1 MIYRAVFTTAATLR
15 LVISAVML
23 IVGFVEEGQAQR
35 VADARVYCLCS
46 LGMGT
51 NSRPDVPPSRRWTKS
66 TLCRLP
72 LVRCAGAKQCRVS
85 VKKGW
90 PLNAHLGQAALVRDA
105 VGWKHLASEGLLTE
119 QQSLQLSYDLYQ
131 GLSLENILKFDDAG
145 EALGLNSRLSWRVVT
160 GREAFF
166 ALMQRYPVRSA
177 PEIQLKLGYVL
188 YF

>member
-23 IVGFVEEGQAQR
+23 VVGFVEEGQAQR
-35 VADARVYCLCS
+35 VADAHVCCLCS
-46 LGMGT
+46 PGVGT
-51 NSRPDVPPSRRWTKS
+51 NSRPDVLPSRRWTNS
-66 TLCRLP
+66 ALCRLP
-72 LVRCAGAKQCRVS
+72 LVRCAGAKQCCVS
-85 VKKGW
+85 VKKAW
-90 PLNAHLGQAALVRDA
+90 PLNAHLGQAALVRND
-105 VGWKHLASEGLLTE
+105 VGWQGLLTE
-119 QQSLQLSYDLYQ
+119 QQSLELSYDLYQ
-131 GLSLENILKFDDAG
+131 GLSWENILKFDDAG
-145 EALGLNSRLSWRVVT
+145 EALGLNSRLSWKVVT